1 MKKLVII
8 SAVTMILL
16 VGGQQAWAGNKARQ
30 TDDDYRTFRKII
42 HVLDGLINDDY
53 RKGRNHVYVR
63 RYYRPRKV
71 CYFKGPH
78 KVCYLKRH
86 GYQRYGHE
94 RHYKKYSKRQYYDD
108 HDYRGRR

>member
-1 MKKLVII
+1 MRKLVII

-53 RKGRNHVYVR
+53 RKGRNYVYVR
-63 RYYRPRKV
+63 RYYRPKRV

-78 KVCYLKRH
+78 KVCYLKWR
-86 GYQRYGHE
+86 GYHRYGHK
-94 RHYKKYSKRQYYDD
+94 HYDRRYSKRRYYN
-108 HDYRGRR
+108 YRDFR